1 MKLKY
6 VAIFLVLLC
15 CLMGAASAADDTSAD
30 VVDASA
36 DDAVVVN
43 AVSQDES
50 DSIESNVVEQDEVV
64 ADSASDS
71 DILKDSEIY
80 DGVFR
85 NTMSDDEL
93 PDWIKNHVSIV
104 PVFYHPAPM
113 VPVLLMI

>member
-6 VAIFLVLLC
+6 VAIFLVILC
-15 CLMGAASAADDTSAD
+15 CLMGAASATEDTSAD

-43 AVSQDES
+43 AVSQD
-50 DSIESNVVEQDEVV
+50 
-64 ADSASDS
+64 DSASDS

>member
-6 VAIFLVLLC
+6 VAIFLVILC
-15 CLMGAASAADDTSAD
+15 CLMGAASATEDTSAD

-71 DILKDSEIY
+71 DILK
-80 DGVFR
+80 G
-85 NTMSDDEL
+85 
-93 PDWIKNHVSIV
+93 IV